1 MEDRVAFI
9 AHQGHQILLI
19 DFSHCSGKEIQPLLE
34 RIRYVVARHERGSV
48 LTLADLREAHIDRE
62 TAMKIKETLVL
73 DRPFVKRSA
82 WVGAESLPKAYIDNF
97 RSFSQRDFHQ
107 FATREEAMDWLV
119 SENND
124 TPQPATP

>member
-1 MEDRVAFI
+1 MEDRVRFI

-19 DFSHCSGKEIQPLLE
+19 DFSDCSGKEILPLLDQ
-34 RIRYVVARHERGSV
+34 IRYMVARHERGSV
-48 LTLADLREAHIDRE
+48 LTLADVRDAHVDRE

-97 RSFSQRDFHQ
+97 RSFSQRDFHH
-107 FATREEAMDWLV
+107 FATREEAMNWLV
-119 SENND
+119 SGNSD
-124 TPQPATP
+124 SPTTAT